1 MPTTSC
7 LTLFLSSVFMWIRGR
22 ERGERKVRLE
32 ADWTKFEYSQYG
44 HSRNSKKSHM
54 IYHCLTAVWNGQ
66 ETLEIHTHLLM
77 RKTWLNLLHIRH
89 KISARLFGKKSY
101 YSTEMKW
108 SKKNQDN
115 ANENEESSAWH
126 RNRKARREKEREREK
141 QEESPV
147 SSVWKSHDFFVIVF
161 MLLILSFS
169 LSLLCCCCFK
179 PLRWESKSRNVIVE
193 YPKWKHKHARDN
205 WKNSHFFFNLKKWD
219 MRKCSWCERDRI
231 WDKDWL
237 YDGQGFEFI

>member
-22 ERGERKVRLE
+22 ERRERKVRLE

-77 RKTWLNLLHIRH
+77 RKTWLSLLHIRH
-89 KISARLFGKKSY
+89 KISARLFGKKKLLFY
-101 YSTEMKW
+101 WNKMKQ
-108 SKKNQDN
+108 KNQDN

-126 RNRKARREKEREREK
+126 RNRKARREREK
-141 QEESPV
+141 SKKKVPLAAFGRV
-147 SSVWKSHDFFVIVF
+147 
-161 MLLILSFS
+161 MTFS
-169 LSLLCCCCFK
+169 LSSLCFWFFLSPSPFLCCCCFK

>member
-1 MPTTSC
+1 M
-7 LTLFLSSVFMWIRGR
+7 
-22 ERGERKVRLE
+22 RLE

-77 RKTWLNLLHIRH
+77 RKTWLSLLHIRH

-126 RNRKARREKEREREK
+126 RNRKARREREK
-141 QEESPV
+141 SKKKVPLAAFGRV
-147 SSVWKSHDFFVIVF
+147 
-161 MLLILSFS
+161 MTFS
-169 LSLLCCCCFK
+169 LSSLCFWFFLSPSPFYVVVVLNLSVENPSLEMLLSSIQN
-179 PLRWESKSRNVIVE
+179 ENI
-193 YPKWKHKHARDN
+193 N
-205 WKNSHFFFNLKKWD
+205 
-219 MRKCSWCERDRI
+219 MRETIGKILIFSSI
-231 WDKDWL
+231 
-237 YDGQGFEFI
+237 

>member
-22 ERGERKVRLE
+22 ERRERKVRLE
-32 ADWTKFEYSQYG
+32 ADWTKFECSQYG

-77 RKTWLNLLHIRH
+77 RKTWLSLLHIRH

-108 SKKNQDN
+108 CKKKSGQCERERRIISMAPKQKSK
-115 ANENEESSAWH
+115 
-126 RNRKARREKEREREK
+126 EREK

-169 LSLLCCCCFK
+169 LSLFMLF
-179 PLRWESKSRNVIVE
+179 L
-193 YPKWKHKHARDN
+193 
-205 WKNSHFFFNLKKWD
+205 F
-219 MRKCSWCERDRI
+219 
-231 WDKDWL
+231 
-237 YDGQGFEFI
+237 